1 MSNYEPVRNNM
12 GLQQTCSDIDQQP
25 STSRLIDQPNNL
37 PPALPRTLEED
48 LNVSSSSSDLYEPSG
63 SSDTEN
69 ESPLESDL
77 EGLANQKRVSS
88 KKKKRRD
95 EKTWKK
101 NVRKLKR
108 LKGESYIG
116 HRGIEKPSRLLL
128 PVPCLNKPK
137 HKCVTLVT
145 EPNRIKIYNDF
156 RNLSCTDDQRQ
167 FLHNHIEKKKPK
179 KTDNKRYRKFQK
191 KLHLYV

>member
-63 SSDTEN
+63 SSPSGSSDTEN

-77 EGLANQKRVSS
+77 EGLANQKRVSTKK
-88 KKKKRRD
+88 KKKKRRKD
-95 EKTWKK
+95 LEEK
-101 NVRKLKR
+101 R
-108 LKGESYIG
+108 
-116 HRGIEKPSRLLL
+116 
-128 PVPCLNKPK
+128 
-137 HKCVTLVT
+137 
-145 EPNRIKIYNDF
+145 
-156 RNLSCTDDQRQ
+156 
-167 FLHNHIEKKKPK
+167 
-179 KTDNKRYRKFQK
+179 
-191 KLHLYV
+191 